1 MLRLRISRIE
11 LLLQFDRERIVA
23 AIADTGQRI
32 PETVGDAPGMATLAD
47 DDALDA
53 KLQRGVPD
61 PHGNLAHRFVV
72 AVEQA
77 EVARFCRMRGQGPV
91 DARRVEYL
99 GIADQRFN
107 MRLGEEVG
115 S

>member
-1 MLRLRISRIE
+1 MLRLRIGRIE

-53 KLQRGVPD
+53 KLQRGIPD

-72 AVEQA
+72 AVKQTEKTRNNHKQRQRP
-77 EVARFCRMRGQGPV
+77 EKTRHK
-91 DARRVEYL
+91 EYL
-99 GIADQRFN
+99 G
-107 MRLGEEVG
+107 
-115 S
+115 